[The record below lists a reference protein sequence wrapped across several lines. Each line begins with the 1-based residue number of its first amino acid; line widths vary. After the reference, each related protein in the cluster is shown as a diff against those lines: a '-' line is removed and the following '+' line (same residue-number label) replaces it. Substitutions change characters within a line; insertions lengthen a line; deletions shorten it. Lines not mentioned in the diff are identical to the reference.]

1 MMEMTREMAIG
12 KIHRAVVTGAD
23 LHYVGSITV
32 DAALLE
38 AADLL
43 PGERVDICN
52 CTNGNR
58 LSTYVIPGERGA
70 GEICVNGAAAHLVS
84 PGDIVILIAYSQ
96 IDDAAARTY
105 LPHVVFV
112 DAKNQ
117 IVDRGS
123 EPGQVPVD
131 SDVARLQGLV
141 SSGVSFEQARG

>member
-1 MMEMTREMAIG
+1 M
-12 KIHRAVVTGAD
+12 
-23 LHYVGSITV
+23 
-32 DAALLE
+32 
-38 AADLL
+38 
-43 PGERVDICN
+43 DICN

>member
-1 MMEMTREMAIG
+1 MRMTM
-12 KIHRAVVTGAD
+12 
-23 LHYVGSITV
+23 S
-32 DAALLE
+32 
-38 AADLL
+38 
-43 PGERVDICN
+43 PGETRC
-52 CTNGNR
+52 
-58 LSTYVIPGERGA
+58 
-70 GEICVNGAAAHLVS
+70 
-84 PGDIVILIAYSQ
+84 
-96 IDDAAARTY
+96 AAARTY